1 MRCHPVGMR
10 AIWSGAVSFGL
21 VSIAVKAYSAT
32 EDKDV
37 RFHQLHRPDG
47 GRIRYRKVCELDG
60 EEVGSNDI
68 VKGYPL
74 DNGQTVL
81 LESSDFDNLPLP
93 TAHTIEVLEFV
104 PESQIDSVRYSKA
117 YYLEPKTATKPYV
130 LLRDA
135 LTDTGVVAVVKVA
148 MRQREQLATL
158 RRYEDVLVLN
168 TMKWPDEVRNP
179 HFEVLDEDVTI
190 SDKEMDM
197 AKSLIESMTV
207 ERFDDSQYHDDYRG
221 ALNKLIDAKIAGDET
236 LLEGTT
242 DTGAEVVDLMAA
254 LQESVKKAKKSRGT
268 GKTGKKSTGRRSTAG
283 TGTKSRK
290 AG

>member
-1 MRCHPVGMR
+1 MGMR

-37 RFHQLHRPDG
+37 RFHQVHRSDG
-47 GRIRYRKVCELDG
+47 GRIRYRKVCEIDG
-60 EEVGSNDI
+60 EEVSSGEI
-68 VKGYPL
+68 AKGYPL
-74 DNGQTVL
+74 DNGETVI
-81 LESSDFDNLPLP
+81 LESEDFDNLPLP

-104 PESQIDSVRYSKA
+104 PVEQIDSVRYAKA
-117 YYLEPKTATKPYV
+117 YYLEPKSATKPYI

-135 LTDTGVVAVVKVA
+135 LTDSGVVAVVKVA

-168 TMKWPDEVRNP
+168 TMKWPDEVRSPRFDSLN
-179 HFEVLDEDVTI
+179 EDI
-190 SDKEMDM
+190 SISSKEMEM
-197 AKSLIESMTV
+197 ARSLIESMTTAT
-207 ERFDDSQYHDDYRG
+207 FDDSEYHDDYRI

-236 LLEGTT
+236 VVAEDGEQ
-242 DTGAEVVDLMAA
+242 GAEVIDLMAA
-254 LQESVKKAKKSRGT
+254 LQASVKKAKESRT
-268 GKTGKKSTGRRSTAG
+268 EPAKKSAKAKKAAKRAP
-283 TGTKSRK
+283 TKRRK